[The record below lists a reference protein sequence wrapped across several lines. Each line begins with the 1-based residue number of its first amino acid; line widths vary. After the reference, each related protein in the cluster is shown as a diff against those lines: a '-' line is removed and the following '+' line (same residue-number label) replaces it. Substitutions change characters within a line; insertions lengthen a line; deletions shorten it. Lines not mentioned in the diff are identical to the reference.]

1 MLAAL
6 IPSWALRTP
15 RVPGEPSYIF
25 FTGSDIDPN
34 EFELFSLGSDIFST
48 LAVATLSIG
57 SDMID
62 TGIDAGFAIQ
72 EETYNPPSAGFAIEV
87 TDQMLL
93 DAADPNGV

>member
-1 MLAAL
+1 MLTAL
-6 IPSWALRTP
+6 IPSQALRTP
-15 RVPGEPSYIF
+15 RVPGEPSYVF

-48 LAVATLSIG
+48 LAVATFSIG
-57 SDMID
+57 SDIID

-93 DAADPNGV
+93 DTADPNGV